1 MQIDW
6 FAGHVLPAAFALL
19 PTRMDSPEAQA
30 LVTAICLQESA
41 LKHRRQIGGP
51 ARGLAQF
58 EVIACTEVM
67 SHHGTRDAAQAAMLA
82 LLYPHI
88 SDIEAHAA
96 LEHNDVLAVVFARLL
111 LWPDRERLPAE
122 CDTDGAK
129 AYYLRRWRPGRP
141 RPEKWATN
149 WEAAWA
155 AVDP

>member
-1 MQIDW
+1 MQVEW
-6 FAGHVLPAAFALL
+6 FASHVLPAAFALL
-19 PTRMDSPEAQA
+19 PARLDSTEARA

-58 EVIACTEVM
+58 EAIACTEVM
-67 SHHGTRDAAQAAMLA
+67 THHGTRDAAKAALTA
-82 LLYPHI
+82 LLYPTV
-88 SDIEAHAA
+88 SDTGVHAA

-111 LWPDRERLPAE
+111 LWPDRERLPTNLE
-122 CDTDGAK
+122 TGAAW

-141 RPEKWATN
+141 RPEEWAGN